1 MFTRQQYSAGINY
14 TMPFLWVNN
23 NDYESVGREIEKIKE
38 SGSNA
43 FCVESRIYEEFCGAE
58 WWKLM
63 DFIVGKAESLRMKVW
78 LLDDKH
84 FPTGGANGAVER
96 NPQLRPKYIVSDEVD
111 VRGPVRRGKVLQQT
125 RPDARLYCA
134 AVLRQTGNETFEYY
148 KDVTDCVVDGSTL
161 KVDLPQGYF
170 RVCAVSVC
178 TGYDESGVMIDMLSR
193 ASVRLLIDEV
203 YEPHY
208 ARYKGTCFEG
218 FFSDEPRFG
227 NGVYNGALYRGGGAG
242 VQLGGGY
249 GRLPRAAGSGI

>member
-111 VRGPVRRGKVLQQT
+111 VRGPVRRGKVLLQT

-170 RVCAVSVC
+170 RV
-178 TGYDESGVMIDMLSR
+178 
-193 ASVRLLIDEV
+193 
-203 YEPHY
+203 
-208 ARYKGTCFEG
+208 
-218 FFSDEPRFG
+218 
-227 NGVYNGALYRGGGAG
+227 
-242 VQLGGGY
+242 
-249 GRLPRAAGSGI
+249 LPRSAGSGI